1 MMKHVVVVLTEPNE
15 GREDEFNDYYENLHL
30 DEVLQSTGW
39 SSAQRF
45 KLVDEQGR
53 ACPLPY
59 LALYEVETDDSKD
72 VFGNTERHAQSARA
86 KRLPQ
91 QADRRRLGICRN
103 RAGTHALRLRDIH
116 K

>member
-1 MMKHVVVVLTEPNE
+1 MKHVVVVLTEPNE

-59 LALYEVETDDSKD
+59 LALYEVEADDSKD
-72 VFGNTERHAQSARA
+72 VLETLNATRNQRVQSDSLN
-86 KRLPQ
+86 KRT
-91 QADRRRLGICRN
+91 
-103 RAGTHALRLRDIH
+103 AGVWVFAETGPEH
-116 K
+116 KR

>member
-1 MMKHVVVVLTEPNE
+1 MKHMVVVLTEPNE

-39 SSAQRF
+39 KSAQRF
-45 KLVDEQGR
+45 KLVDEQGQ

-59 LALYEVETDDSKD
+59 LALYEVDVDDSRAVLETLNSTRKQRVQSD
-72 VFGNTERHAQSARA
+72 SLNKRSAGVWVFVETG
-86 KRLPQ
+86 PQ
-91 QADRRRLGICRN
+91 
-103 RAGTHALRLRDIH
+103 HE

>member
-1 MMKHVVVVLTEPNE
+1 MKHVVVVLTEPTK

-39 SSAQRF
+39 DTAQRF

-59 LALYEVETDDSKD
+59 LALYEVDAED
-72 VFGNTERHAQSARA
+72 VLFRLAAQLEQA
-86 KRLPQ
+86 KPWHHRQPAIC
-91 QADRRRLGICRN
+91 AD
-103 RAGTHALRLRDIH
+103 
-116 K
+116 